1 MFFRKTKD
9 QDHTTLDKA
18 LKIAVD
24 HALAMVTFDIDG
36 TILSANAPYCAVV
49 GYEPHE
55 LLGKSLKMLMLPE
68 DARTFGQGPFW
79 EGLRAGQVQHV
90 AVARRRKSG
99 APVWLESTYV
109 PVGEGAGKITK
120 VVNFSADVTEK
131 TRASKRVEAMISAL
145 HRSSAVAEFDL
156 TGKVIAANDNFL
168 AVMGYSREAV
178 MGQHHRLFMPPEEA
192 QKPDYTAF
200 WDNLRRGEFVSGAFR
215 RIAKGGR
222 EVFLR
227 ATYSPIHGIDGELTG
242 VVKYAQDITQDQ
254 QTALDRAGQIAA
266 LHRSQA
272 VIEFDMQGKILTA
285 NDNFLSSM
293 GYALPEIMGQDHSIF
308 MPQEERGSADYA
320 RFWQDL
326 RAGKPQVAEFRR
338 LAKNG
343 AEVWIQASYNPILD
357 AQGRPY
363 KVVKFA
369 TDITARKAAILAF
382 QGAIEALSLGHLD
395 RQLDQP
401 MPDELEALRLRY
413 NEAIGRMADLVGA
426 ILDGAEAIRAETG
439 QLAGASAELGR
450 RTETQAASLEQT
462 AAAINQLAASVESSA
477 TGARNAAG
485 AVSKARH
492 RSTKGRGVVDQ
503 TITAMNDIARSSEQI
518 SRITSVIDDIAFQT
532 NLLALNAGVEA
543 ARAGET
549 GRGFAV
555 VASEVRALAQRSSEA
570 AREIAE
576 LIETS
581 GRQVRQGVD
590 LVNESGRA
598 LTEIDTLVAEVD
610 TLVQAIASS
619 AAEQSMGLGEITTA
633 VNQLDEVTQQ
643 NAAMF
648 EESSAAVAVLRD
660 QAGQLTAQ
668 GAVFRTATSETAPPA
683 TAALRRSA

>member
-9 QDHTTLDKA
+9 VEQIPMGQA
-18 LKIAVD
+18 LQLAAES
-24 HALAMVTFDIDG
+24 ALAVIAFDIDG
-36 TILSANAPYCAVV
+36 TIRSANAAYCAHLD
-49 GYEPHE
+49 YEPQE
-55 LLGKSLKMLMLPE
+55 LVGQSMKILMLPSY
-68 DARTFGQGPFW
+68 ARQFGQGPFW
-79 EGLRAGQVQHV
+79 DGLRAGQTQRV
-90 AVARRRKSG
+90 AVTRLKKSG
-99 APVWLESTYV
+99 TPVWFESVYV
-109 PVGEGAGKITK
+109 PIADEQGKITRI
-120 VVNFSADVTEK
+120 VAFATDVTEK
-131 TRASKRVEAMISAL
+131 TRARKHMEALVAAL
-145 HRSSAVAEFDL
+145 HRSSAVVEFDL
-156 TGKVIAANDNFL
+156 EGRVVDANDTFL
-168 AVMGYSREAV
+168 KVMGYTKAEV
-178 MGQHHRLFMPPEEA
+178 MRQHHRLFMPPEDA
-192 QKPDYTAF
+192 RKADYTTF
-200 WDNLRRGEFVSGAFR
+200 WDDLRKGEFAAGAFR

-227 ATYSPIHGIDGELTG
+227 ATYNPVFGIDGELTG
-242 VVKYAQDITQDQ
+242 VVKFAQDVTSDR

-272 VIEFDMQGKILTA
+272 VIEFDMQGNILTA
-285 NDNFLSSM
+285 NDNFLSSV
-293 GYALPEIMGQDHSIF
+293 GYSLPEIVAKHHSIF
-308 MPQEERGSADYA
+308 LPPAEQGSADYA

-326 RAGKPQVAEFRR
+326 RAGNPQVAEFRR

-343 AEVWIQASYNPILD
+343 ADVWIQASYNPILD

-363 KVVKFA
+363 KVVKYA

-382 QGAIEALSLGHLD
+382 QAAIEALSAGHLD
-395 RQLDQP
+395 RRLDHQ
-401 MPDELEALRLRY
+401 MPNEMEALRLRY
-413 NEAIGRMADLVGA
+413 NEAIGRMAELVGA
-426 ILDGAEAIRAETG
+426 ILDGAEAIKTETG
-439 QLAGASAELGR
+439 HLASASAELGR
-450 RTETQAASLEQT
+450 RTETQAASLEET
-462 AAAINQLAASVESSA
+462 AAAINQLAASVESSS

-492 RSTKGRGVVDQ
+492 RSSEGRGVVGQ

-598 LTEIDTLVAEVD
+598 LTEIDTLVTEVD
-610 TLVQAIASS
+610 ALVQAIASS
-619 AAEQSMGLGEITTA
+619 AVEQSTGLGEITTA
-633 VNQLDEVTQQ
+633 VNQLDQVTQQ

-648 EESSAAVAVLRD
+648 EESSAAVAVLSD
-660 QAGQLTAQ
+660 QAGQLSAQ
-668 GAVFRTATSETAPPA
+668 GAVFRTATPA
-683 TAALRRSA
+683 TPALRRSA